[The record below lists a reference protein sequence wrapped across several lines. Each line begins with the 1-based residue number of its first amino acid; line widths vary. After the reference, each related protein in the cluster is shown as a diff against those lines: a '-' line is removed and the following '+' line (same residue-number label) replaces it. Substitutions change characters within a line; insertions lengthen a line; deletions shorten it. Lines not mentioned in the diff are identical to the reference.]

1 MQEYVTEAV
10 VLDTV
15 PSAELD
21 VRVSLFTKKF
31 GKLVARAK
39 SVKKITSKLAGHLE
53 PGNVV
58 KIRLLGKKGFKL
70 VDAPKEKE
78 GSINPPDL
86 YLLNQILHEAE
97 PDHELWELLTGG
109 AFRWHEALRI
119 LGWDPAAADCAG
131 PHTKRASTPSAQDAH
146 NARSGVGVGHPSTS
160 SGNKVTAFHI
170 KTQEFYCSACASKVR
185 RNEVILL

>member
-1 MQEYVTEAV
+1 M
-10 VLDTV
+10 LDAV

-58 KIRLLGKKGFKL
+58 KIRLVEKKGLQL
-70 VDAPKEKE
+70 VDALKEKE
-78 GSINPPDL
+78 VSINPPDL